1 MEPTTP
7 QPMPERPAQG
17 GEQIN
22 VPQAPQVAPQSAPV
36 PQPASPLPEIP
47 DVQAV
52 QQAASSTQA
61 QAANSNPVIADD
73 VDVIE
78 KEWVDKAEEVIAK
91 TAGNPHAEE
100 EAVEDLQIDYM
111 KKRYNKD
118 VKKSVD

>member
-1 MEPTTP
+1 MP
-7 QPMPERPAQG
+7 Q
-17 GEQIN
+17 
-22 VPQAPQVAPQSAPV
+22 VPQAAPQSAPAV
-36 PQPASPLPEIP
+36 QPASPLPVIP

-52 QQAASSTQA
+52 QQAAA
-61 QAANSNPVIADD
+61 QAPAAPAGTGNPAIADD

-78 KEWVDKAEEVIAK
+78 KEWVDKAEEVIGK

-118 VKKSVD
+118 VKKSQD